1 MSNKTD
7 GNYHYSLEGVDRLPS
22 GVMELLIDND
32 ELFRLL
38 KYNET
43 PYDPSKTITFSDK
56 KALLNQDFGNTT
68 RRIYFTAFN
77 DFVIDSEEVQLRIY
91 NAGFRPSN
99 NILVAQYVG
108 IDVVCHNKLITI
120 KDEENRDSDRLA
132 KIIQI
137 ILKEINGNG
146 VKGGIGVM
154 QPIPNREVPLL
165 AFNDNFQGYRMKLE
179 IASD

>member
-1 MSNKTD
+1 
-7 GNYHYSLEGVDRLPS
+7 
-22 GVMELLIDND
+22 
-32 ELFRLL
+32 
-38 KYNET
+38 
-43 PYDPSKTITFSDK
+43 
-56 KALLNQDFGNTT
+56 
-68 RRIYFTAFN
+68 
-77 DFVIDSEEVQLRIY
+77 
-91 NAGFRPSN
+91 
-99 NILVAQYVG
+99 VAQYVG